1 VFWSPTILAAVVPF
15 VSIDGRISVE
25 PQFRLC
31 DFPDF
36 RIERAADG
44 WHGVLNRDGVD
55 HRAWFASE
63 PRLDAYYA
71 AHIPFDD
78 RLEARAHA
86 AMRLWRALTGRAPI
100 PLFGDL
106 PQQRKNRYVQALQ
119 ALDGHLDGADYRD
132 IAIAVFG
139 RANVPDR
146 GWNGHDLRSKTIR
159 LVDTAKLLMAGGY
172 RDLLTY
178 PKKFD

>member
-1 VFWSPTILAAVVPF
+1 
-15 VSIDGRISVE
+15 
-25 PQFRLC
+25 
-31 DFPDF
+31 
-36 RIERAADG
+36 
-44 WHGVLNRDGVD
+44 
-55 HRAWFASE
+55 
-63 PRLDAYYA
+63 
-71 AHIPFDD
+71 
-78 RLEARAHA
+78 
-86 AMRLWRALTGRAPI
+86 MRLWRALTGRAPI
-100 PLFGDL
+100 QLFADL

-119 ALDGHLDGADYRD
+119 ALDGHLDGADYRE

-159 LVDTAKLLMAGGY
+159 LVDTAKQLMAGGY

>member
-1 VFWSPTILAAVVPF
+1 VPF
-15 VSIDGRISVE
+15 VSIDGRISVK
-25 PQFRLC
+25 PQFRLA
-31 DFPDF
+31 DFKDF

-44 WHGVLNRDGVD
+44 WHGVLNRDGVH

-63 PRLDAYYA
+63 PRLDANYA
-71 AHIPFDD
+71 AQIPFDD
-78 RLEARAHA
+78 RLEARAQA
-86 AMRLWRALTGRAPI
+86 AMRLWRALTGRTPI
-100 PLFGDL
+100 PLFADL
-106 PQQRKNRYVQALQ
+106 PTQKKNRLVQSLQ
-119 ALDGHLDGADYRD
+119 ALDGHLDSADYRD

-159 LVDTAKLLMAGGY
+159 LVDTAKQFMSGRY

-178 PKKFD
+178 PKKFG